1 MLEFEEFLAAREL
14 LEKWV
19 GTLAD
24 PRADFGA
31 IDADG
36 SGSITFDEFCDW
48 SIKKNL
54 DLDKDPSDEE
64 GSAQEDLEDVVEDV
78 VEDTGASQHEYDDGF

>member
-1 MLEFEEFLAAREL
+1 ML
-14 LEKWV
+14 
-19 GTLAD
+19 TD
-24 PRADFGA
+24 PWEDFRT

-54 DLDKDPSDEE
+54 DLDGTSPDDSDGDDEAEEELHLDEE
-64 GSAQEDLEDVVEDV
+64 APSHVDPDEY
-78 VEDTGASQHEYDDGF
+78 HYDDGF